1 MKWIGRNPVIRK
13 AISCDIC
20 GTEMLNPNH
29 WFVAYDHGPELR
41 ISAWSGH
48 NRLRA
53 AARHLCGQKCL
64 HKLVDAFMA
73 RALSISIP
81 TAGAQR
87 STPIAESKRTE
98 TSLTSSAA
106 FPMQPLPVIGSNV
119 RDIDSSAR
127 LLTLTSLP
135 AERASVSPHRLHA
148 EAWNRERERQRLA
161 EQASPP
167 RRSLA

>member
-1 MKWIGRNPVIRK
+1 MIRK

-29 WFVAYDHGPELR
+29 WFVANDHGPELR

-48 NRLRA
+48 NRLSA

-64 HKLVDAFMA
+64 HKLVDGFMA
-73 RALSISIP
+73 KALSVSIP
-81 TAGAQR
+81 TAGDNR
-87 STPIAESKRTE
+87 STPISESKRIDA
-98 TSLTSSAA
+98 SLASSAA
-106 FPMQPLPVIGSNV
+106 FPMQPVPVIGSNV
-119 RDIDSSAR
+119 KDIDSSAR
-127 LLTLTSLP
+127 LLTLASLT
-135 AERASVSPHRLHA
+135 AERDSVSPHRLHA
-148 EAWNRERERQRLA
+148 EAWKRERERQRLA

>member
-1 MKWIGRNPVIRK
+1 
-13 AISCDIC
+13 
-20 GTEMLNPNH
+20 MLNPNH
-29 WFVAYDHGPELR
+29 WFVAYDRGSELR

-48 NRLRA
+48 NRPSAA

-64 HKLVDAFMA
+64 HKLVDGFMA
-73 RALSISIP
+73 KALSVSIP
-81 TAGAQR
+81 TAGDNM
-87 STPIAESKRTE
+87 STRISESKRSDA
-98 TSLTSSAA
+98 SLASSAA
-106 FPMQPLPVIGSNV
+106 FPMQPVPVIGSNV
-119 RDIDSSAR
+119 KDIDSSAR
-127 LLTLTSLP
+127 LLTLASLS

>member
-1 MKWIGRNPVIRK
+1 MIRK

-64 HKLVDAFMA
+64 HKLVDGFMA
-73 RALSISIP
+73 KALSVSIP
-81 TAGAQR
+81 TAGENR
-87 STPIAESKRTE
+87 STLIAESRRTDAN
-98 TSLTSSAA
+98 LTSTGA

-119 RDIDSSAR
+119 KDIDSSAR
-127 LLTLTSLP
+127 LLTP
-135 AERASVSPHRLHA
+135 ASFNPEKASVLPHRLHA
-148 EAWNRERERQRLA
+148 EAWKRERERQRLA
-161 EQASPP
+161 EQTSPP
-167 RRSLA
+167 RRSIA